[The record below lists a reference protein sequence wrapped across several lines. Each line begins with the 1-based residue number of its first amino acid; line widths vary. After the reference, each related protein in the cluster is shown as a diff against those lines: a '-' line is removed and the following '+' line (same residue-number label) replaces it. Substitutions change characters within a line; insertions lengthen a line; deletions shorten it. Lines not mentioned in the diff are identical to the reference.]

1 MASSSHLVCSMSARK
16 GERRRS
22 CHLNGSSALCC
33 AGNTI
38 LKKRHRQL
46 SCSSDWVTPNRLL
59 IASKMAQS
67 IFSGLQS
74 PFQKDVGL
82 TEVLCHICQTHVN
95 ISEILGCRTQ
105 TLTLIYTQYTS
116 IKYIRWLLKHK

>member
-1 MASSSHLVCSMSARK
+1 MASSSHLVCRMSSRK
-16 GERRRS
+16 GERCRS

-38 LKKRHRQL
+38 LKKRHRHP
-46 SCSSDWVTPNRLL
+46 SCSSDWVTSNRLL
-59 IASKMAQS
+59 IASKMTRS

-82 TEVLCHICQTHVN
+82 TQILCHICQPHVN
-95 ISEILGCRTQ
+95 ISGVLGCVTQ

-116 IKYIRWLLKHK
+116 INYIRWLLKHK